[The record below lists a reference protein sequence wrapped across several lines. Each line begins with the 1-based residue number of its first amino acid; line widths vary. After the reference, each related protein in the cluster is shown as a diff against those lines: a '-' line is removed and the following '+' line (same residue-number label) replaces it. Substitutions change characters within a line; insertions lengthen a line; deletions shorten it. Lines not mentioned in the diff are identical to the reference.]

1 MVSHAL
7 STRGTPRHSYQNP
20 SDAALSALV
29 DAQGLA
35 WVGTSYGAARCAR
48 VLDVTPDGVL
58 IRLCAGGEEH
68 VVEPVTVSWTL
79 RDLPG
84 DITTREVPW

>member
-7 STRGTPRHSYQNP
+7 STRGTPRRGYSNP
-20 SDAALSALV
+20 SDDALSALV
-29 DAQGLA
+29 AAQALA
-35 WVGTSYGAARCAR
+35 WVGTHYGAARCAR

-58 IRLCAGGEEH
+58 IRLASSGEEH
-68 VVEPVTVSWTL
+68 VVEPVTASWTL

-84 DITTREVPW
+84 ELITREVPW